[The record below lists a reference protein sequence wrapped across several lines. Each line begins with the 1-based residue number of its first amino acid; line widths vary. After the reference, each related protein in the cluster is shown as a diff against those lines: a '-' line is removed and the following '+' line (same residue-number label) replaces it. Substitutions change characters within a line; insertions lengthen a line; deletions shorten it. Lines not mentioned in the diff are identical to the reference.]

1 MSVFEELTRLHTT
14 NPTVMTIGMFD
25 GVHRG
30 HQYLIDCLKKEA
42 TQQGCLSGVI
52 TFTDHPR
59 SVMLPKLDVPLLN
72 TPEDRLQLIA
82 DQGVDLVVPLN
93 FTLDL
98 SYLSAKAFIEL
109 LRDALN
115 MRELVVGPD
124 FAFGYQREGT
134 TEVLTRLGEE
144 MGFGVK
150 VVDPVKFEGL
160 IVSSTAVRNR
170 VHTGDMAGAAWM
182 LTRPF
187 SLSGLVVKGDQRG
200 RQIGFP
206 TANLGIQPGVTLP
219 PDGTYATWVQADG
232 VTYKSATNIGVRPTF
247 GNLNRQIETHIID
260 YDGDLYNTKIRVA
273 FARKL
278 REEVKFNA
286 VDDLVNQ
293 LHEDVARA
301 KILLNKNESLLPSSW

>member
-1 MSVFEELTRLHTT
+1 MSVIEELTRLHTT
-14 NPTVMTIGMFD
+14 NPTVVTVGMFD

-42 TQQGCLSGVI
+42 AHQGFLSGVI
-52 TFTDHPR
+52 TFTNHPR
-59 SVMLPKLDVPLLN
+59 SVMLPKFNIPLLN

-98 SYLSAKAFIEL
+98 SYLSAKTFIEV

-134 TEVLTRLGEE
+134 TEVLARLGEE

-150 VVDPVKFEGL
+150 VVDPVKFDGL

-170 VHTGDMAGAAWM
+170 VQEGDMAGAAWM

-206 TANLGIQPGVTLP
+206 TANLDIQPDVTLP
-219 PDGTYATWVQADG
+219 PDGTYATWVHADG

-247 GNLNRQIETHIID
+247 GSNSRQIETHIID

-293 LHEDVARA
+293 LHEDVASA
-301 KILLNKNESLLPSSW
+301 KTLLNEDESLLPPIW

>member
-1 MSVFEELTRLHTT
+1 MSVIEELTRLHTT
-14 NPTVMTIGMFD
+14 NPTVVTVGMFD

-42 TQQGCLSGVI
+42 AHQGFLSGVI
-52 TFTDHPR
+52 TFTNHPR
-59 SVMLPKLDVPLLN
+59 SVMLPKFNIPLLN

-98 SYLSAKAFIEL
+98 SYLSAKTFIEV

-134 TEVLTRLGEE
+134 TEVLARLGEE

-150 VVDPVKFEGL
+150 VVDPVKFDGL

-170 VHTGDMAGAAWM
+170 VQEGDMAGAAWM

-206 TANLGIQPGVTLP
+206 TANLDIQPDVTLP
-219 PDGTYATWVQADG
+219 PDGTYATWVHADG
-232 VTYKSATNIGVRPTF
+232 VTYKSVTNIGVRPTF
-247 GNLNRQIETHIID
+247 GSNSRQIETHIID

-293 LHEDVARA
+293 LHEDVASA
-301 KILLNKNESLLPSSW
+301 KTLLNEDESLLPPIW

>member
-1 MSVFEELTRLHTT
+1 MSVIEELTRLHTT
-14 NPTVMTIGMFD
+14 TPTVVTVGMFD

-42 TQQGCLSGVI
+42 AQQGFVSGVI
-52 TFTDHPR
+52 TFTNHPR
-59 SVMLPKLDVPLLN
+59 SVMLPKLNVPLLD

-93 FTLDL
+93 FTLDF
-98 SYLSAKAFIEL
+98 SYLSAKAFIEV

-134 TEVLTRLGEE
+134 TEVLARLGKE

-150 VVDPVKFEGL
+150 IVEPVKFDGL
-160 IVSSTAVRNR
+160 IVSSTAVRSR
-170 VHTGDMAGAAWM
+170 VQAGDMAGAAWM

-206 TANLGIQPGVTLP
+206 TANLDIQPDVTLP
-219 PDGTYATWVQADG
+219 PDGTYATWAQADG

-247 GNLNRQIETHIID
+247 GSASRQIETHIID

-273 FARKL
+273 FAQKL

-286 VDDLVNQ
+286 VGDLVNQ
-293 LHEDVARA
+293 LHEDIAHA
-301 KILLNKNESLLPSSW
+301 KTVLAEDEPLLPSSW